1 MRGQSGFVRKSALV
15 LACAGGVA
23 WVGIAGYAIAEPR
36 GGGGSLPL
44 PTTLNDFF
52 MPGSQ
57 PGDLVAPFASS
68 QSCSGCHGFYDEAVE
83 PYTSWAASMMGQS
96 ARDPL
101 FYACLAIANQDADFA
116 GDLCLRCHSPVGWM
130 EGHSTPT
137 DGSALSG
144 IDFDGVSCHVCHRMV
159 DPFDPDNV
167 SPVEDDQVLAMTA
180 DLPVNPHSGQYVLDF
195 EDRRRGP
202 FNTPMAPHAWLESP
216 FHRSSSMCAT
226 CHDVSNPAYTR
237 QPDSSYDLNTVDM
250 AHPTHDKYDQFPLE
264 RTYSEWLMSDF
275 ADGPIDMGGRFGG
288 ANPLVSTCQ
297 DCHMPDVNG
306 AGCFFTDPW
315 PDLPRHF
322 FNGAN
327 TWVLKAVRNLYD
339 DAETGL
345 TEDSV
350 NDSIAR
356 AVGMLEAASDLELTH
371 DGIDLNTRVVNQTGH
386 KLPTGYPEGRRMW
399 INVRFFDSSR
409 ALLAEHGA
417 YDPGTA
423 VLDTGSTKVYEGKLG
438 LDAHAAG
445 ATGLPQ
451 GESFHFVL
459 NNTWIKDNRIPPRG
473 FNNTD
478 FESVQAEPVGYAY
491 ADGQYW
497 DDTQFSIPLGA
508 ATAEVRVFHQLVS
521 KEYIEF
527 LRDENTTNTDGQTAY
542 DQWEL
547 LGKSPP
553 VEMDFGTIS
562 FGCNDAD
569 LAAPFGQLD
578 FSDIIAFLT
587 AFSNM
592 EDEADLA
599 APIGQWDFSDVVA
612 FLTAFSAGCP

>member
-1 MRGQSGFVRKSALV
+1 MRVQSGFVRKSALTV
-15 LACAGGVA
+15 ACGVGVV
-23 WVGIAGYAIAEPR
+23 WVGLAGYAIAQPR
-36 GGGGSLPL
+36 GAGPLPL
-44 PTTLNDFF
+44 PTTLTDFF
-52 MPGSQ
+52 QPGSQ
-57 PGDLVAPFASS
+57 PGDLVAPMASA
-68 QSCSGCHGFYDEAVE
+68 QSCGGCHGFYDEAVE
-83 PYTSWAASMMGQS
+83 PYTSWTASMMGQA
-96 ARDPL
+96 ARDPI

-116 GDLCLRCHSPVGWM
+116 GELCLRCHAPQGWI
-130 EGHSTPT
+130 EGHSTPP
-137 DGSALSG
+137 DGSALTG
-144 IDFDGVSCHVCHRMV
+144 LDFEGVGCNFCHRMV

-167 SPVEDDQVLAMTA
+167 SPAEDDAVLAGTA

-202 FNTPMAPHAWLESP
+202 FVTPSAPHEWLQSP
-216 FHRSSSMCAT
+216 FHRSASMCAT
-226 CHDVSNPAYTR
+226 CHDVSNPALTR
-237 QPDSSYDLNTVDM
+237 QPDDSYDFNDLDTP
-250 AHPTHDKYDQFPLE
+250 HPTHDKYDEFPLE
-264 RTYSEWLMSDF
+264 RTYSEWSMSDF
-275 ADGPIDMGGRFGG
+275 AQGPIDMGGRFGG

-327 TWVLKAVRNLYD
+327 TWVLKAIRNLYD
-339 DAETGL
+339 DSESLL

-356 AVGMLEAASDLELTH
+356 AIGMLQAASDLELTH
-371 DGIDLNTRVVNQTGH
+371 DGVDLTARVINQSGH

-399 INVRFFDSSR
+399 INVRYYDATDQLVF
-409 ALLAEHGA
+409 EHGA
-417 YDPGTA
+417 YDAGA
-423 VLDTGSTKVYEGKLG
+423 ADLDDGSTKVYEGKLG
-438 LDAHAAG
+438 LDAHAASLS
-445 ATGLPQ
+445 GLPQ

-459 NNTWIKDNRIPPRG
+459 NNTWLKDNRIPPRG
-473 FNNTD
+473 FTNAG
-478 FESVQAEPVGYAY
+478 FESVQAAPVAYAY

-497 DDTQFSIPLGA
+497 DDTEFSIPLTA
-508 ATAEVRVFHQLVS
+508 AYAEVRVFHQLVS

-542 DQWEL
+542 DQWAL

-569 LAAPFGQLD
+569 LAAPLGQLD
-578 FSDIIAFLT
+578 FSDVVAFLV
-587 AFSNM
+587 AFSAM
-592 EDEADLA
+592 EPAADIAL
-599 APIGQWDFSDVVA
+599 PMGQWDFSDVVA
-612 FLTAFSAGCP
+612 FLTAFGTGCP